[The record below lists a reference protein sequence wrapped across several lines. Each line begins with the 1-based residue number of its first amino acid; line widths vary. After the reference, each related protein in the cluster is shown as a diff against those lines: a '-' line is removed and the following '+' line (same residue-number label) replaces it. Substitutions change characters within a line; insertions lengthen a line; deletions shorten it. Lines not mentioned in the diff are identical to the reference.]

1 MHWRRNW
8 QPTPVFLP
16 GEAQGRGSLV
26 GCRLWGRTES
36 DTTEATQQQQQ
47 QLLVSGLPRW
57 LGSIH
62 LARQEMQEAG
72 LQPLG
77 QEDAL
82 EEGMATCS
90 SVLVWRIP

>member
-1 MHWRRNW
+1 M
-8 QPTPVFLP
+8 
-16 GEAQGRGSLV
+16 

-36 DTTEATQQQQQ
+36 DTTEATQQHQQ

-62 LARQEMQEAG
+62 LARQEMQEAE
-72 LQPLG
+72 LQSPG
-77 QEDAL
+77 QEDPL

-90 SVLVWRIP
+90 SFLPWRIPWTEPGGLQSIASQELDTTEAT